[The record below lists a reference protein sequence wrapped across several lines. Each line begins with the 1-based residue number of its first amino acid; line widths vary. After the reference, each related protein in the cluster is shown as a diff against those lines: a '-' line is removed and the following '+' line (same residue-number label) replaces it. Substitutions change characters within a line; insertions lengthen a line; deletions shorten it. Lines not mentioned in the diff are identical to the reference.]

1 MVYASRSRTALSS
14 VPQNHTSDIPSA
26 ASLSTKS
33 NQSRLSCPF
42 TYQANTAK
50 KSRRSLLCAK
60 LAHTSS
66 ALLHSPSLAKQA
78 ACIVDIPVH
87 VAPPF
92 SMQVAQLRAG
102 LKRKKDARNQLGREP
117 PGNAK
122 SSDRSSAGVDSLE
135 ASHVRR
141 SAVASTSQLRRTG
154 SHASRTHKD
163 RGLDNIITS
172 PYLPRDKPA
181 SSASEL
187 SDWSSVAS
195 VSPTTS
201 RAPHSRFDD
210 ASAAAVAPARP
221 GIQTRRSGR
230 NLLHRTMDGM
240 TLEDSLPVGLGLGV
254 RRSSRSQSASMS
266 RQSSSQTAGRPDGS
280 PGRSCTT
287 KASQRSGASP
297 DSDHSSS
304 ASPNMDDEEAEHARL
319 ISSAP
324 NWQLHRLRKDELID
338 LSTKAGAWQALPAED
353 ELELLTKQ
361 DLVNQIITCRS
372 RLDRSQSIT
381 RKASASL
388 QRPHRS
394 SKGAH
399 LDDMHDQNADDTSGL
414 WMGSSSRRASHRL
427 NRRSRDI
434 SSSNSADDREEDH
447 SEASNEAGGEETEA
461 EPQRSSSMRRHNG
474 RLTSTQ
480 ARLKSDV
487 TLRRMDSSTFDE
499 LEPSKT
505 NQAPRRQLR
514 DKASLKGAIKRR
526 LRIADGSE
534 ALSASTSSSIF
545 GGGRSSH
552 ASNTS
557 PLPFVHRQ
565 QQHNV
570 FIASSPVRTRSRS
583 ARATLNPPH
592 RRKAG
597 ARGFSGSDAGLS
609 SADPMATPKLG
620 NHRTQRARK
629 TVQFN
634 AAASIATDV
643 LAEDEWMEDLSTDSE
658 AVAAAL
664 QPPSADVVDDHQQ
677 QKASRRVLRARRS
690 TADSE
695 TSLSSHRPRSRS
707 VSAEAPSDD
716 RIETAEHIEDDVI
729 ATSDDD
735 NDAPTP
741 TKFRKLRN
749 GKLRLIAG
757 SSRLSSDDVSPEPG
771 ALEDD
776 VDMESATESHGRS
789 GCQDGSSTSRGV
801 GRKQRSESPES
812 GIAPSESL
820 ENAMVQPTFTTLSRL
835 RKLELEQLC
844 LHREIDIDDDD
855 KKANLIKKLLDWN
868 QLTEIEAA
876 ATDGSDTEAD
886 QNGTT
891 VRPSHD
897 ADADETRSDVST
909 ATATAEDETAKAG
922 QRTPTRR
929 RATRAASN
937 THPEATDSD
946 QPLLLRARGKAVSS
960 DKLPTPP
967 LTSNNDEAN
976 PPQAGNGIDELNG
989 LDLEGLNLTDKE
1001 IHPSKLEKLEKIG
1014 SGGFKDVYV
1023 GKYRISKTR
1032 VNKVAIADIRDQLT
1046 EMDIKELSLLRD
1058 LRHENIVRF
1067 IGVSIPEDPR
1077 HVPCMIV
1084 SELCSNGDLF
1094 DYIRNIAA
1102 PCDAEV
1108 FRILLET
1115 ARGLEYLH
1123 TRTPAIIHRDCKSTN
1138 VLITRRKTAKIN
1150 DFGLA
1155 RVKNT
1160 SRSMMKSLVGT
1171 VNWQAVELW
1180 VPKPHYNE
1188 KVDVWSAAM
1197 TFWEA
1202 LQWHQPEKKYPFQGM
1217 NEHQIYQD
1225 VGQKRQRPYTGFIRR
1240 QFGGE
1245 IVDLLDRMW
1254 DQTPKNRPTMTEVC
1268 NELEALIQMKKD
1280 AAAASN
1286 GRSKA

>member
-1 MVYASRSRTALSS
+1 MSQTGVFTTQQTTTAE
-14 VPQNHTSDIPSA
+14 HT
-26 ASLSTKS
+26 
-33 NQSRLSCPF
+33 
-42 TYQANTAK
+42 
-50 KSRRSLLCAK
+50 RRSVLCAK
-60 LAHTSS
+60 LAQSSS
-66 ALLHSPSLAKQA
+66 ALLRTPSLANQA
-78 ACIVDIPVH
+78 ARFVDIPVA
-87 VAPPF
+87 VLSPF
-92 SMQVAQLRAG
+92 SMQVAQIRAG
-102 LKRKKDARNQLGREP
+102 LKRKKGARNRLGSFP
-117 PGNAK
+117 NNAK
-122 SSDRSSAGVDSLE
+122 SSDKSSISQDSHE
-135 ASHVRR
+135 AHHANANVLSR
-141 SAVASTSQLRRTG
+141 LRRTG
-154 SHASRTHKD
+154 SYASRTRKN

-181 SSASEL
+181 SSASEH

-195 VSPTTS
+195 ISPTSS
-201 RAPHSRFDD
+201 RAPVSRTED
-210 ASAAAVAPARP
+210 AQAPARP
-221 GIQTRRSGR
+221 GIQTRRSSR
-230 NLLHRTMDGM
+230 NSLHRTMDGM
-240 TLEDSLPVGLGLGV
+240 TLENSLPAGLGLGI
-254 RRSSRSQSASMS
+254 RRSSRTQSASMS

-280 PGRSCTT
+280 PSRSRPIKFSESTG
-287 KASQRSGASP
+287 SHP

-304 ASPNMDDEEAEHARL
+304 GSTDMDDEEAEHARL
-319 ISSAP
+319 VSSAP
-324 NWQLHRLRKDELID
+324 TWQLQRLRKDELIQ
-338 LSTKAGAWQALPAED
+338 LSVTAGAWDVTPAED

-361 DLVNQIITCRS
+361 DLVNHIITCRS
-372 RLDRSQSIT
+372 RLDRSHANT
-381 RKASASL
+381 RQASATHGRHPRKV
-388 QRPHRS
+388 QDTQT
-394 SKGAH
+394 
-399 LDDMHDQNADDTSGL
+399 DDMHDREADDVDTL
-414 WMGSSSRRASHRL
+414 WMGSSSRRASNRIH
-427 NRRSRDI
+427 RRSRDV
-434 SSSNSADDREEDH
+434 SSSTSPDDREGDL
-447 SEASNEAGGEETEA
+447 SDASNEAGGEETEA
-461 EPQRSSSMRRHNG
+461 EPQRASNTRRHNNG
-474 RLTSTQ
+474 RLSQ
-480 ARLKSDV
+480 ARLRSEV

-499 LEPSKT
+499 LVPSKT

-514 DKASLKGAIKRR
+514 DKGSLRGAINRR
-526 LRIADGSE
+526 LRIANGSE
-534 ALSASTSSSIF
+534 AMSASTSSSIF
-545 GGGRSSH
+545 GGGRSSR

-557 PLPFVHRQ
+557 HSPFAHR

-570 FIASSPVRTRSRS
+570 FVASSPIKTRSRA
-583 ARATLNPPH
+583 ARVALGMPN

-597 ARGFSGSDAGLS
+597 MRGLAASDAGF
-609 SADPMATPKLG
+609 SAVDPMATPKLG
-620 NHRTQRARK
+620 NHRSQRAK
-629 TVQFN
+629 KSVTFN
-634 AAASIATDV
+634 ATSSHATNV
-643 LAEDEWMEDLSTDSE
+643 LAEDEWMEDLSSDSE
-658 AVAAAL
+658 AVVAAL
-664 QPPSADVVDDHQQ
+664 QPASTESVGHEVE
-677 QKASRRVLRARRS
+677 QKPSRRALRARRS
-690 TADSE
+690 TADSD
-695 TSLSSHRPRSRS
+695 TSVSWHQPRSQNG
-707 VSAEAPSDD
+707 SAEVASD
-716 RIETAEHIEDDVI
+716 EGGAASTADNDDDNDM

-735 NDAPTP
+735 DTPTP

-757 SSRLSSDDVSPEPG
+757 STRASNESASPGPEP
-771 ALEDD
+771 LDDD
-776 VDMESATESHGRS
+776 VDMETAAESVERPSSQSESSASRRAGRL
-789 GCQDGSSTSRGV
+789 
-801 GRKQRSESPES
+801 QRTESPES
-812 GIAPSESL
+812 DSAPPESL

-835 RKLELEQLC
+835 RKSELEQLC
-844 LHREIDIDDDD
+844 MHREIDVDGDD

-868 QLTEIEAA
+868 QLTELEAA
-876 ATDGSDTEAD
+876 GTDGSDTEAD
-886 QNGTT
+886 RSGNAIGQAQRTDED
-891 VRPSHD
+891 V
-897 ADADETRSDVST
+897 DADETRSDIST
-909 ATATAEDETAKAG
+909 ATATAEHENAKAG

-929 RATRAASN
+929 RNTRAASIA
-937 THPEATDSD
+937 HHEATDSD
-946 QPLLLRARGKAVSS
+946 QPLLLRARGKAASS

-976 PPQAGNGIDELNG
+976 PPQAGDGVDELNG
-989 LDLEGLNLTDKE
+989 LDLESLNLTDKE
-1001 IHPSKLEKLEKIG
+1001 IHPFKLEKLEKIG

-1046 EMDIKELSLLRD
+1046 EMDMKELSLLRD

-1094 DYIRNIAA
+1094 DYIRNTPA

-1268 NELEALIQMKKD
+1268 NELEALIQMKK
-1280 AAAASN
+1280 AAAAGSN

>member
-1 MVYASRSRTALSS
+1 
-14 VPQNHTSDIPSA
+14 
-26 ASLSTKS
+26 
-33 NQSRLSCPF
+33 
-42 TYQANTAK
+42 
-50 KSRRSLLCAK
+50 
-60 LAHTSS
+60 
-66 ALLHSPSLAKQA
+66 
-78 ACIVDIPVH
+78 
-87 VAPPF
+87 
-92 SMQVAQLRAG
+92 MQVAQIRAG
-102 LKRKKDARNQLGREP
+102 LKRKKGARNQLGSFP
-117 PGNAK
+117 TNAK
-122 SSDRSSAGVDSLE
+122 SSDTSSASLDSLD
-135 ASHVRR
+135 ARHAPTRL
-141 SAVASTSQLRRTG
+141 ATSTSQLHRKG
-154 SHASRTHKD
+154 SFASRTRKS

-181 SSASEL
+181 SSASEH
-187 SDWSSVAS
+187 SDWSSVVS
-195 VSPTTS
+195 ISPTTS
-201 RAPHSRFDD
+201 RAPVSRTED
-210 ASAAAVAPARP
+210 ASASAGASARP
-221 GIQTRRSGR
+221 GIQTRRSSR
-230 NLLHRTMDGM
+230 SSLHRTMDGM
-240 TLEDSLPVGLGLGV
+240 TLEDSLPIGLGLGI

-280 PGRSCTT
+280 PSRSRSS
-287 KASQRSGASP
+287 KATERSGATP
-297 DSDHSSS
+297 DSDHSSP
-304 ASPNMDDEEAEHARL
+304 ASTDMDDEEAEHARL

-324 NWQLHRLRKDELID
+324 TWQLQRLRKDELIQ
-338 LSTKAGAWQALPAED
+338 LSVTAGAWDATPGEE

-372 RLDRSQSIT
+372 RLDRSQSNT
-381 RKASASL
+381 RQAPGTLRRQHQKP
-388 QRPHRS
+388 Q
-394 SKGAH
+394 
-399 LDDMHDQNADDTSGL
+399 DVQTDNMHDQDADDKDGL
-414 WMGSSSRRASHRL
+414 WMGSSSRRAPHRL
-427 NRRSRDI
+427 NRSSRDI
-434 SSSNSADDREEDH
+434 SSSNSADDREGDL
-447 SEASNEAGGEETEA
+447 SDASNEAGGEETEA
-461 EPQRSSSMRRHNG
+461 EPQRSSSIRRHNG
-474 RLTSTQ
+474 RTSQ
-480 ARLKSDV
+480 ARLKSEG

-499 LEPSKT
+499 LEPSKP

-514 DKASLKGAIKRR
+514 DKPNLRGAINRR
-526 LRIADGSE
+526 LRIANGSE
-534 ALSASTSSSIF
+534 TLSASTSSSIF
-545 GGGRSSH
+545 EGGRSSR

-557 PLPFVHRQ
+557 HSPFVHRQ
-565 QQHNV
+565 QHNV
-570 FIASSPVRTRSRS
+570 FVASSPIRTRSRA
-583 ARATLNPPH
+583 ARVTMGLPN
-592 RRKAG
+592 RRRAG
-597 ARGFSGSDAGLS
+597 ARGLAGSDAGFP
-609 SADPMATPKLG
+609 AVDPLATPKLG
-620 NHRTQRARK
+620 NRRSQRAK
-629 TVQFN
+629 KSVKFN
-634 AAASIATDV
+634 ALSSNATDV
-643 LAEDEWMEDLSTDSE
+643 LAEDEWMEDLSSDSE
-658 AVAAAL
+658 AVAASL
-664 QPPSADVVDDHQQ
+664 QPASADIIGDEAKH
-677 QKASRRVLRARRS
+677 KASRRASRARRS
-690 TADSE
+690 TADSD
-695 TSLSSHRPRSRS
+695 TSLSMHQPRSRS
-707 VSAEAPSDD
+707 VSAGVPSDD
-716 RIETAEHIEDDVI
+716 GNEGSTAEHDEDHDM

-735 NDAPTP
+735 DAPTP

-757 SSRLSSDDVSPEPG
+757 SSRASSDGASPDFEP
-771 ALEDD
+771 LDDD
-776 VDMESATESHGRS
+776 VDMESASESRRA
-789 GCQDGSSTSRGV
+789 DRT
-801 GRKQRSESPES
+801 QRTESPES
-812 GIAPSESL
+812 DTTPSESL

-835 RKLELEQLC
+835 RKSELEQLC
-844 LHREIDIDDDD
+844 LHREIDVDDDD
-855 KKANLIKKLLDWN
+855 KKANLVKKLLDWN

-876 ATDGSDTEAD
+876 GTDGSDTEAD
-886 QNGTT
+886 QSGTT
-891 VRPSHD
+891 IEQAMHTVGD
-897 ADADETRSDVST
+897 TDADETRSDIST
-909 ATATAEDETAKAG
+909 ATATAEDESARAG

-929 RATRAASN
+929 RNTRAASN
-937 THPEATDSD
+937 AHHEATDSD
-946 QPLLLRARGKAVSS
+946 QPLLLRARGKATSS

-976 PPQAGNGIDELNG
+976 PPQAGDGVDELNG
-989 LDLEGLNLTDKE
+989 LDLESLNLTDKE

-1094 DYIRNIAA
+1094 DYIRNTPA

-1280 AAAASN
+1280 AASSSN